1 MRAQRSRKIY
11 RSYARSPEYFDGI
24 AGVQIGPGATL
35 FTRTP
40 SAVHARES
48 ECVKML
54 IALWLEEK
62 SSHWSTSFG
71 RKPLLP
77 AVQEPS
83 LSRERFSENS
93 RFHDLTSISTA
104 FIKSPHDQRAD
115 YRQRTRY

>member
-1 MRAQRSRKIY
+1 METPSIIVFVPPFDGGDESTAESKNLSILCQT
-11 RSYARSPEYFDGI
+11 PEYFDGI

-93 RFHDLTSISTA
+93 RFHD
-104 FIKSPHDQRAD
+104 
-115 YRQRTRY
+115 

>member
-1 MRAQRSRKIY
+1 METPSIKVFVPPFDGEMRAQRSRKIY

-62 SSHWSTSFG
+62 SSHWVDILRAKAAFASSA
-71 RKPLLP
+71 R
-77 AVQEPS
+77 AVPV
-83 LSRERFSENS
+83 
-93 RFHDLTSISTA
+93 T
-104 FIKSPHDQRAD
+104 
-115 YRQRTRY
+115 RTFF